1 MPEAQGTL
9 LRHCLPCSGQAL
21 ELPEHYVPSAYRE
34 WDVHLYDWQTQ
45 CSVQALQGGEGLRV
59 SLKRLMPS
67 VGVRACP
74 LLGLEAQKLPS
85 WLAVKLWCWAL
96 RLGMLL

>member
-9 LRHCLPCSGQAL
+9 LRHPLPCSGQAL
-21 ELPEHYVPSAYRE
+21 ELPEHFVPSAYRE

-45 CSVQALQGGEGLRV
+45 CSAQALQGGEGLRV

-74 LLGLEAQKLPS
+74 LLGLEAQKIPCWS
-85 WLAVKLWCWAL
+85 AAMKL
-96 RLGMLL
+96 